1 MKTEKKKHYSL
12 TGDLKIRTNQVNVA
26 SNQELNTVNFAVYV
40 DDLKKLYDSALA
52 GRYGKNGSKAV
63 WQFLK
68 EQNPTLDAGLYRQIR
83 QVIESGR
90 NNFEAN
96 QTMLIDK
103 KRTYETSL
111 KRFPNNVIA
120 GFLGFP
126 KIDLTKYDIV
136 TSDTTEEAFKTKKSE
151 PFKLR

>member
-1 MKTEKKKHYSL
+1 M
-12 TGDLKIRTNQVNVA
+12 
-26 SNQELNTVNFAVYV
+26 NFAVYV

-68 EQNPTLDAGLYRQIR
+68 EQNPTLDAGLYRQIQ